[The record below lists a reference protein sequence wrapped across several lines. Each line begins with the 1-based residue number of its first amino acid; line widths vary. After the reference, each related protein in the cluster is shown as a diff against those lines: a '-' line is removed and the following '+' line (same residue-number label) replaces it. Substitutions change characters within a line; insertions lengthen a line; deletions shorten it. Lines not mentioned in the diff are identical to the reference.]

1 MTIRDNIVKEAEW
14 CLANRTQFDYSE
26 GGNRWAW
33 RHNGCKFRITTDCS
47 GTATMCYFRAK
58 AVDPNGN
65 NFNGGYTGTMIAHGN
80 DSRPPEP
87 ADLVIYFDGPGFEP
101 STGSHVAVI
110 VQVENGHILTIS
122 HGEQGNPTYC
132 WVGSAP
138 ANDQRHFPVD
148 TRKHKFYSWY
158 PTQNELLQAEPHKPV
173 SEPVRPVE
181 APKPVV
187 VPNVSD
193 VLESGSQN
201 TLTSEMPTP
210 APTQPEETVDVPS
223 VMGK

>member
-1 MTIRDNIVKEAEW
+1 MTIRDDIVKEAEW
-14 CLANRTQFDYSE
+14 GLANRTQFDYSE

-47 GTATMCYFRAK
+47 GFATMCYFRAK
-58 AVDPNGN
+58 AVDPSGN

-101 STGSHVAVI
+101 SDGSHVAVI

-122 HGEQGNPTYC
+122 HGGQGNPTYC

-138 ANDQRHFPVD
+138 PNDQRHFPAD
-148 TRKHKFYSWY
+148 TREHKFYSWY
-158 PTQNELLQAEPHKPV
+158 PTQNELLATQYAEVTKAMKADGAAAAEIAAQNPV
-173 SEPVRPVE
+173 SKPARPIEATEPASITEQKVE
-181 APKPVV
+181 AI
-187 VPNVSD
+187 
-193 VLESGSQN
+193 
-201 TLTSEMPTP
+201 
-210 APTQPEETVDVPS
+210 DVPS
-223 VMGK
+223 VMGDGDK